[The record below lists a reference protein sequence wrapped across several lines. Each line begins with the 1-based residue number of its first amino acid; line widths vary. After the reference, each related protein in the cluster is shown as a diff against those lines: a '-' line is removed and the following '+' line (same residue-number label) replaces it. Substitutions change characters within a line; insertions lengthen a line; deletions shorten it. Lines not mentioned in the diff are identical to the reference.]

1 MGSTMMNLIHQISQQ
16 ISYSSQMKGKV
27 TVDYYLSLNTSP
39 LPRIFKMSQEYNS
52 HASQIVN
59 NFF

>member
-1 MGSTMMNLIHQISQQ
+1 MGNTMMNPIHQISQQ

-39 LPRIFKMSQEYNS
+39 SAK
-52 HASQIVN
+52 
-59 NFF
+59 NF